1 MIDWE
6 GLLKFSLQYSDGT
19 EKSKFK
25 EMSEEDKKFLESA
38 MEEYCN
44 ADIKRI
50 IQILELLDQSEEG
63 KQEERQGLLEE
74 LQELLDSLDK
84 GSALY
89 NLNGHITLLKIIF
102 YSKFDDNRIIALQ
115 IIASA
120 NQNDSLV
127 QNQSI
132 SSGAMELV

>member
-1 MIDWE
+1 
-6 GLLKFSLQYSDGT
+6 
-19 EKSKFK
+19 
-25 EMSEEDKKFLESA
+25 
-38 MEEYCN
+38 
-44 ADIKRI
+44 
-50 IQILELLDQSEEG
+50 
-63 KQEERQGLLEE
+63 

-132 SSGAMELV
+132 SSGAMELVELISKETDIKVKESMISTISAMIRG